1 MSRFEAWFHH
11 AATLLVGGTGLI
23 YAWFRY
29 AAEPSDPFALV
40 HPAQPAWQ
48 HAHVV
53 TAPLLVF
60 AIGMIWRAH
69 AWLGL
74 RLGTRRRASGIGLL
88 ATAAPMV
95 LSGVLL
101 QVSVEPVWRRA
112 WVAVHLAASALW
124 LGGYLAHQLRSRRPS
139 RSAP

>member
-1 MSRFEAWFHH
+1 MSRLELGFHH
-11 AATLLVGGTGLI
+11 LANVLVGGTGLV

-29 AAEPSDPFALV
+29 AAEPPDPFALV
-40 HPAQPAWQ
+40 HPALPAWQ

-53 TAPLLVF
+53 AAPLLVF
-60 AIGMIWRAH
+60 AIGLVWTGH

-74 RLGTRRRASGIGLL
+74 RLETPRRRASGVALL

-95 LSGVLL
+95 FSGVLL
-101 QVSVEPVWRRA
+101 QVGVDPAWRRV

-139 RSAP
+139 